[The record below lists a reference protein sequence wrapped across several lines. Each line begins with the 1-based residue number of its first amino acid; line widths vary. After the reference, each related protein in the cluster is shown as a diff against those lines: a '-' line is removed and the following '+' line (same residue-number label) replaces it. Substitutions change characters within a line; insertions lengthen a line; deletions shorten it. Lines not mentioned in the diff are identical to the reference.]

1 MSIRAEDVFRLAKLA
16 KLRIADDAVDGV
28 ERDLS
33 KILQMVDQLREVDTT
48 GVEPMVHAIELSDVL
63 ADDVVGPSLS
73 QQEVLQNAPVH
84 DETSFR
90 VPPVLG

>member
-1 MSIRAEDVFRLAKLA
+1 
-16 KLRIADDAVDGV
+16 
-28 ERDLS
+28 
-33 KILQMVDQLREVDTT
+33 MVDQLREVDTS

-73 QQEVLQNAPVH
+73 QEEVLQNAPAH
-84 DETSFR
+84 DEVSFR